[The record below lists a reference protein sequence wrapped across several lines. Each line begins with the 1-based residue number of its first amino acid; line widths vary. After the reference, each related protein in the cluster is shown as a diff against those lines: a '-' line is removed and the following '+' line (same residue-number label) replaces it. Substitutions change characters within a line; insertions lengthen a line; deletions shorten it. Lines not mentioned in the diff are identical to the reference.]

1 MLAIRPYRPED
12 FPGIERVHDRARR
25 FVLLYAGLEDALL
38 PLRIA
43 AEREDLFAYPGL
55 FVAELGGEIA
65 GFAACTQEELAWLYV
80 DPAHARKGIGRAL
93 AEHALQRFPG
103 IRRVE
108 VLSGNAQLAGYFPC
122 ILPIPAASMST
133 PRSAIALHSSGSAHS
148 PIPITPSSSPPIE
161 PTSAS
166 IERPRLCATLTSSVV
181 FLIFSSIG

>member
-1 MLAIRPYRPED
+1 MLIIRPYRPED

-25 FVLLYAGLEDALL
+25 VELRYAGLEEAFL

-80 DPAHARKGIGRAL
+80 DPAHFRKGVGRAL

-108 VLSGNAQLAGYFPC
+108 VLSGNA
-122 ILPIPAASMST
+122 PAK
-133 PRSAIALHSSGSAHS
+133 ALYARLGFVTAA
-148 PIPITPSSSPPIE
+148 T
-161 PTSAS
+161 
-166 IERPRLCATLTSSVV
+166 ERGRMPGNEAFSVQV
-181 FLIFSSIG
+181 DCMERR

>member
-25 FVLLYAGLEDALL
+25 VELRYAGLEDAFL

-55 FVAELGGEIA
+55 FVAEFGGEIA

-80 DPAHARKGIGRAL
+80 DPAHFRKGVGRAL

-103 IRRVE
+103 IRHVE
-108 VLSGNAQLAGYFPC
+108 VLSGNA
-122 ILPIPAASMST
+122 PAQ
-133 PRSAIALHSSGSAHS
+133 ALYARLGFVTAA
-148 PIPITPSSSPPIE
+148 T
-161 PTSAS
+161 
-166 IERPRLCATLTSSVV
+166 ERGRMPGNEAFSVQV
-181 FLIFSSIG
+181 DCMERR

>member
-25 FVLLYAGLEDALL
+25 VELRYAGLEDAFL

-80 DPAHARKGIGRAL
+80 DPAHFRKGVGRAL

-108 VLSGNAQLAGYFPC
+108 VLSGNV
-122 ILPIPAASMST
+122 PAK
-133 PRSAIALHSSGSAHS
+133 ALYARLGFVTAA
-148 PIPITPSSSPPIE
+148 T
-161 PTSAS
+161 
-166 IERPRLCATLTSSVV
+166 ERGRMPGNEAFSVQV
-181 FLIFSSIG
+181 DCMERR

>member
-25 FVLLYAGLEDALL
+25 VELRYAGLEDAFL

-80 DPAHARKGIGRAL
+80 DPAHARKGVGRAL

-108 VLSGNAQLAGYFPC
+108 VLSGNA
-122 ILPIPAASMST
+122 PAK
-133 PRSAIALHSSGSAHS
+133 ALYARLGFVTAA
-148 PIPITPSSSPPIE
+148 T
-161 PTSAS
+161 
-166 IERPRLCATLTSSVV
+166 ERGRMPGNEAFSVQV
-181 FLIFSSIG
+181 DCMERR

>member
-25 FVLLYAGLEDALL
+25 VELRYAGLEDAFL

-80 DPAHARKGIGRAL
+80 DPAHARKGVGRAL
-93 AEHALQRFPG
+93 PGHPARRGPGRQCAGQSALRAPGLCHRRHGARQDARQRGLFRAGRLHGAPLTG
-103 IRRVE
+103 LSFHSRAP
-108 VLSGNAQLAGYFPC
+108 VLY
-122 ILPIPAASMST
+122 
-133 PRSAIALHSSGSAHS
+133 
-148 PIPITPSSSPPIE
+148 
-161 PTSAS
+161 
-166 IERPRLCATLTSSVV
+166 
-181 FLIFSSIG
+181 

>member
-25 FVLLYAGLEDALL
+25 VELRYAGLEDAFL

-80 DPAHARKGIGRAL
+80 DPAHFRNGVGRAL

-108 VLSGNAQLAGYFPC
+108 VLSGNA
-122 ILPIPAASMST
+122 PAQ
-133 PRSAIALHSSGSAHS
+133 ALYARLGFVTAA
-148 PIPITPSSSPPIE
+148 T
-161 PTSAS
+161 
-166 IERPRLCATLTSSVV
+166 ERGRMPGNEAFSVQV
-181 FLIFSSIG
+181 DCMERC

>member
-25 FVLLYAGLEDALL
+25 VELRYAGLEDAFL

-55 FVAELGGEIA
+55 GVAELGGEIA

-80 DPAHARKGIGRAL
+80 DPAYARKGVGRAL

-108 VLSGNAQLAGYFPC
+108 VLSGNA
-122 ILPIPAASMST
+122 PAQ
-133 PRSAIALHSSGSAHS
+133 ALYARLGFVTAA
-148 PIPITPSSSPPIE
+148 T
-161 PTSAS
+161 
-166 IERPRLCATLTSSVV
+166 ERGRMPGNEAFSVQV
-181 FLIFSSIG
+181 DCMERR

>member
-25 FVLLYAGLEDALL
+25 VELRYAGLEDAFL

-80 DPAHARKGIGRAL
+80 DPAHFRKGVGRAL

-103 IRRVE
+103 IRHVE
-108 VLSGNAQLAGYFPC
+108 VLSGNA
-122 ILPIPAASMST
+122 PAK
-133 PRSAIALHSSGSAHS
+133 ALYARLGFVTAA
-148 PIPITPSSSPPIE
+148 T
-161 PTSAS
+161 
-166 IERPRLCATLTSSVV
+166 ERGRMPGNEAFSVQV
-181 FLIFSSIG
+181 DCMERR

>member
-25 FVLLYAGLEDALL
+25 IELRYAGLEEAFL

-80 DPAHARKGIGRAL
+80 DPAHFRKGVGRAL

-108 VLSGNAQLAGYFPC
+108 VLSGNA
-122 ILPIPAASMST
+122 PAK
-133 PRSAIALHSSGSAHS
+133 ALYARLGFVTAA
-148 PIPITPSSSPPIE
+148 T
-161 PTSAS
+161 
-166 IERPRLCATLTSSVV
+166 ERGRMPGNEAFSVQV
-181 FLIFSSIG
+181 DCMERR

>member
-25 FVLLYAGLEDALL
+25 VELRYAGLEDAFL

-80 DPAHARKGIGRAL
+80 DPAHFRKGVGRAL

-103 IRRVE
+103 IRHVE
-108 VLSGNAQLAGYFPC
+108 VLSGNA
-122 ILPIPAASMST
+122 PAQ
-133 PRSAIALHSSGSAHS
+133 ALYARLGFVTAA
-148 PIPITPSSSPPIE
+148 T
-161 PTSAS
+161 
-166 IERPRLCATLTSSVV
+166 ERGRMPGNEAFSVQV
-181 FLIFSSIG
+181 DCMERC